1 MNDQV
6 GGYRPTHGVVSP
18 AGTLFSSTTQGSVG
32 YVNYQLG
39 EDMQQ
44 GDAAM
49 EEIRGDIK
57 AILEKL
63 DRMIEEGKT
72 ED

>member
-18 AGTLFSSTTQGSVG
+18 AGTLFSPTMQGSVS
-32 YVNYQLG
+32 YVVFELG
-39 EDMQQ
+39 EDMQRE
-44 GDAAM
+44 DAAM
-49 EEIRGDIK
+49 EEIRGDIR
-57 AILEKL
+57 AVLEKL
-63 DRMIEEGKT
+63 DRMIEEKP